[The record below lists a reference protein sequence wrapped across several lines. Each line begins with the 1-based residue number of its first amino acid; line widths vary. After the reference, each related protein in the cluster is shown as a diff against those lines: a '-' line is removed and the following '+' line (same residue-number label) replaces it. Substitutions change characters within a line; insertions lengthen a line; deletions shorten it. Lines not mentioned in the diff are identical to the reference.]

1 MRFQV
6 PQFIEVEDKI
16 FGPLTLK
23 QFIYLAAGGAGSF
36 LLFNYLPLFLAL
48 LLIVPL
54 AGFCIALAF
63 YKINNKPFLFAVESA
78 FKYVIGSKLYL
89 WKKVPKPITHSAKGA
104 EENNTSVYIPRLS
117 DSKLKD
123 LTWSLDI
130 DQTIS
135 AGKDTAKAVGVGR
148 NLSEMK

>member
-23 QFIYLAAGGAGSF
+23 QFIYMAGGGGLSF
-36 LLFNYLPLFLAL
+36 LVYAFLDSF
-48 LLIVPL
+48 PL
-54 AGFCIALAF
+54 AVVPIVIIMSISAAFSF
-63 YKINNKPFLFAVESA
+63 YKINNKSFVAVVEA
-78 FKYVIGSKLYL
+78 GFKYYLGSKLYI
-89 WKKVPKPITHSAKGA
+89 WKKEEKKARTTNDPVKDAQSYASILVPKI
-104 EENNTSVYIPRLS
+104 S

-130 DQTIS
+130 KES
-135 AGKDTAKAVGVGR
+135 MYSNR
-148 NLSEMK
+148 NQK

>member
-23 QFIYLAAGGAGSF
+23 QFLYLLGGAGLSF
-36 LLFNYLPLFLAL
+36 LIYTFIKNIVIDAI
-48 LLIVPL
+48 LIVPIL
-54 AGFCIALAF
+54 GFVLALAF
-63 YKINNKPFLFAVESA
+63 YKINNKPFINVVEAA
-78 FKYVIGSKLYL
+78 FTYYVGNKLYI
-89 WKKVPKPITHSAKGA
+89 WKKIDKPIVAKKAVAPATSGNLDFYVPK
-104 EENNTSVYIPRLS
+104 LS

-130 DQTIS
+130 KQS
-135 AGKDTAKAVGVGR
+135 QNPAQSQGGKS
-148 NLSEMK
+148 NI